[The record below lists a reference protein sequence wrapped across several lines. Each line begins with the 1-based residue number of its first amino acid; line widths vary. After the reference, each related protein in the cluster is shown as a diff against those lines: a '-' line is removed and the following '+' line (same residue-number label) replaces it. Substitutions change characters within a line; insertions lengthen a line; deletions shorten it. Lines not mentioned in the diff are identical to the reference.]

1 MGVHIEQVTRVQKA
15 KVERY
20 KVTRLYRAEKEWEGI
35 HPVNVETDVYEDNV
49 ELPIGSWLVPL
60 AQPLGNLVA
69 TLLEPESVCGFVNFC
84 VIPAEEEKGLF
95 VSRLI
100 KIRIGYIKLNSVM
113 TMKLKKTLQIILAL
127 CLGLWMIS
135 CQQEHIKLTSPNGKL
150 SLEFTL

>member
-1 MGVHIEQVTRVQKA
+1 MQK
-15 KVERY
+15 
-20 KVTRLYRAEKEWEGI
+20 KEWEGI

-84 VIPAEEEKGLF
+84 VIPAEEGKGLF

-100 KIRIGYIKLNSVM
+100 K
-113 TMKLKKTLQIILAL
+113 
-127 CLGLWMIS
+127 
-135 CQQEHIKLTSPNGKL
+135 
-150 SLEFTL
+150 

>member
-1 MGVHIEQVTRVQKA
+1 MLPVQKQY
-15 KVERY
+15 VSFERWVYTLSKLPVYKKQKLSCY

-84 VIPAEEEKGLF
+84 VIPAEEGKGLF

-100 KIRIGYIKLNSVM
+100 K
-113 TMKLKKTLQIILAL
+113 
-127 CLGLWMIS
+127 
-135 CQQEHIKLTSPNGKL
+135 
-150 SLEFTL
+150 

>member
-1 MGVHIEQVTRVQKA
+1 MLPVQKQYVSFA
-15 KVERY
+15 RWVYTADCGIWLRRRQRQNKACHHGRN
-20 KVTRLYRAEKEWEGI
+20 RRAEKEWEGI

-84 VIPAEEEKGLF
+84 VIPAEEGKGLF

-100 KIRIGYIKLNSVM
+100 K
-113 TMKLKKTLQIILAL
+113 
-127 CLGLWMIS
+127 
-135 CQQEHIKLTSPNGKL
+135 
-150 SLEFTL
+150 

>member
-1 MGVHIEQVTRVQKA
+1 MLPVQKQYVSFERWVYTLSKLPVYKKA

-84 VIPAEEEKGLF
+84 VIPAEEGKGLF
-95 VSRLI
+95 ISRLI
-100 KIRIGYIKLNSVM
+100 K
-113 TMKLKKTLQIILAL
+113 
-127 CLGLWMIS
+127 
-135 CQQEHIKLTSPNGKL
+135 
-150 SLEFTL
+150 